1 MDSKNA
7 KRKREEQK
15 NQQVALRNYSI
26 HLEKQIKVIND
37 LDITFAVSDK
47 LNANGK
53 SSGAKD

>member
-1 MDSKNA
+1 MDSKHA

-15 NQQVALRNYSI
+15 NKQVALRNYSI
-26 HLEKQIKVIND
+26 HLEKLIKVIND
-37 LDITFAVSDK
+37 LDITFPVSDK

>member
-1 MDSKNA
+1 MDSKHA

-15 NQQVALRNYSI
+15 NQQVALRNYII
-26 HLEKQIKVIND
+26 HLEKLIKVIND